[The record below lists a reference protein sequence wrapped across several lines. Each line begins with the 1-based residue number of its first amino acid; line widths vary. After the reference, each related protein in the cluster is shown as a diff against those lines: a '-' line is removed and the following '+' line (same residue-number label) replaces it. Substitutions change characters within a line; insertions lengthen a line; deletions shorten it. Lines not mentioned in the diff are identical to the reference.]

1 MPENL
6 FEVLRSGFPDDLSHT
21 AIEVPAAGDRP
32 SRVFSYAALDEAT
45 ARLAGRLRR
54 LGVAPGDRVAAQVE
68 KSPEAL
74 FLYLACMRAG
84 GVYLPLNTAYRRD
97 ELVYFLED
105 AEPALVVCDPAREA
119 EFREIARAR
128 GVAKVATLDAAGQ
141 GSLSADLADEDP
153 DFPPHPAAGNDLA
166 ALLYTSGTTG
176 RPKGAMLSH
185 RNLSSNA
192 VTLNRVW
199 GFRADDVL
207 LHGLPVFH
215 THGLFVATNCAL
227 LSGATMLFLPRFDAA
242 EVVRLLPRA
251 TVMMGVPTHYT
262 RLLGE
267 PGFDAEACSNMR
279 LFISGSAPLLEE
291 TFHAFQER
299 AGHTILERY
308 GMTETGMNTS
318 NPLEGARLPGSVGRP
333 LPDVEARVVGPD
345 GDPLPAGETGALEVK
360 GPNVFSG
367 YWRKSEKTAE
377 VFRADGFFV
386 TGDLARIDEEGRVS
400 IVGRSKDLII
410 SGGFNVYPKEVE
422 LVIDALEGISESAVI
437 GLPHPDFGEA
447 VAAVVVAAP
456 ADAEPDP
463 RALILD
469 LKERIA
475 GYKVPK
481 QVFFLDE
488 LPRNSMGK
496 VQKNVLRERY
506 AQAFGLPGQAPG

>member
-262 RLLGE
+262 RLLG
-267 PGFDAEACSNMR
+267 
-279 LFISGSAPLLEE
+279 
-291 TFHAFQER
+291 
-299 AGHTILERY
+299 
-308 GMTETGMNTS
+308 
-318 NPLEGARLPGSVGRP
+318 
-333 LPDVEARVVGPD
+333 
-345 GDPLPAGETGALEVK
+345 
-360 GPNVFSG
+360 
-367 YWRKSEKTAE
+367 
-377 VFRADGFFV
+377 
-386 TGDLARIDEEGRVS
+386 
-400 IVGRSKDLII
+400 
-410 SGGFNVYPKEVE
+410 
-422 LVIDALEGISESAVI
+422 
-437 GLPHPDFGEA
+437 
-447 VAAVVVAAP
+447 
-456 ADAEPDP
+456 
-463 RALILD
+463 
-469 LKERIA
+469 
-475 GYKVPK
+475 
-481 QVFFLDE
+481 
-488 LPRNSMGK
+488 
-496 VQKNVLRERY
+496 
-506 AQAFGLPGQAPG
+506 